1 MSLENTLNQ
10 AIGAING
17 LRQTVDGKIAD
28 IDARVNAAQAQV
40 DGFINNARAE
50 FPLAPNLL
58 RDTYQFTGLC
68 GGQVNTPVDIVTAHG
83 APWGCAWNNGGSGTG
98 TIEVVTNDQFAAKGI
113 GWGGDMALA
122 CSSNF
127 YGASFRA
134 VLLDISFATSG
145 RFLFMTQGCPVFTG
159 WGHGQFRTQAS
170 ALVNVLS
177 ATGNIVCK
185 VMDNAAPTLSA
196 DASLVGQGWK
206 YLHAAKMG
214 FGGCCYPAFVGDAGS
229 SMRIAIALPYW
240 GTGDHGSNFI
250 YARNGGA
257 HRYTHEEI

>member
-10 AIGAING
+10 AITAVND
-17 LRQTVDGKIAD
+17 LRHVVDNKIQD
-28 IDARVNAAQAQV
+28 IDARVASAQTQV

-83 APWGCAWNNGGSGTG
+83 APWGCAWVSGSGTG
-98 TIEVVTNDQFAAKGI
+98 TIEVVTKDQFAAKGI

-122 CSSNF
+122 CSSDF
-127 YGASFRA
+127 YGAYFRA
-134 VLLDISFATSG
+134 VLLDISFTTSG
-145 RFLFMTQGCPVFTG
+145 LFLFMTQGCPAFSG
-159 WGHGQFRTQAS
+159 WIRGQFKTQAS

-177 ATGNIVCK
+177 ATGNIVCN
-185 VMDNAAPTLSA
+185 VQANAAPTLRA

-206 YLHAAKMG
+206 YLHATKTG
-214 FGGCCYPAFVGDAGS
+214 FGGCHQPSFVGDAGS

-240 GTGDHGSNFI
+240 GTGDHGGNFI

-257 HRYTHEEI
+257 QRYTHEEI